1 MTAPREIEL
10 KLVLAEGQAALVP
23 KAAALS
29 GAPRRKGR
37 FVAYYFDTPDRSL
50 AKRQLGL
57 RLRRAGSHWRATLK
71 AGNASA
77 AGLHDRPEWEYP
89 AAGPRLDLSRFART
103 PLADLPMA
111 ETLHERLET
120 VLVTE
125 FDRTTWQVEP
135 SPGCRLEVA
144 LDRGHIFAGGRAARL
159 EEVEIELLEGPA
171 SAAFDLAEALA
182 AEFAMRPEPASK
194 LARGLELAESP
205 RRTPVRARRV
215 DLSPAGDEARAA
227 ARLAIAACLAHVQAN
242 EAGVLSSRDVEFVHQ
257 LRVGLRRLR
266 SALRLFAGVLE
277 PGETAPFAEDL
288 RWAAS
293 ALGACRDWDVFVT
306 QTLPSLLAAYG
317 DDAEGRR
324 ILRHARER
332 QREARRVAQ
341 AAVSSPRYGLAMIR
355 LARWLASE
363 PGSALPGAPG
373 LKDLASARLRKG
385 ARRLAQG
392 HAGFGTMDAAARHA
406 LRIRVKRQRYAVE
419 FFQGLFRGKEA
430 ARHARRLAG
439 AQEAFG
445 LANDCA
451 TALAHVNELSPSHG
465 LAQFARGWFAAREA
479 DGVRASAAA
488 LAAVVER
495 PRFWRRKP
503 EPASVPATDP
513 PPAAA

>member
-1 MTAPREIEL
+1 MAAPREIEL

-23 KAAALS
+23 KAAALA
-29 GAPRRKGR
+29 GAPRRTGR
-37 FVAYYFDTPDRSL
+37 FVAFYFDTPERSL
-50 AKRQLGL
+50 ARRQLGL
-57 RLRRAGSHWRATLK
+57 RLRRTGSHWRATLK

-89 AAGPRLDLSRFART
+89 AAGPRLDLSRFAGT

-111 ETLHERLET
+111 ETLHERLAT

-144 LDRGHIFAGGRAARL
+144 LDRGRILAGGRAARL

-182 AEFAMRPEPASK
+182 SEFAMRPEPASK

-205 RRTPVRARRV
+205 HRAPVRARRV
-215 DLSPAGDEARAA
+215 DLPPAGDDARAA

-242 EAGVLSSRDVEFVHQ
+242 EAGVLSSREVEFVHQ

-277 PGETAPFAEDL
+277 PGETAPFADDL
-288 RWAAS
+288 RWAAG

-306 QTLPSLLAAYG
+306 QTLPSLLAAFG
-317 DDAEGRR
+317 DEAEGRR
-324 ILRHARER
+324 ILRRARER
-332 QREARRVAQ
+332 QREARRAAQ
-341 AAVSSPRYGLAMIR
+341 AAVSSTRYGLAMIR
-355 LARWLASE
+355 VARWLASE
-363 PGSALPGAPG
+363 PGEPAPGTPG
-373 LKDLASARLRKG
+373 LKDLASARLHKG

-392 HAGFGTMDAAARHA
+392 HAGFAAMDAAARHA

-419 FFQGLFRGKEA
+419 FFAGLFRGKEA

-451 TALAHVNELSPSHG
+451 TALAHVNELAPSPA

-479 DGVRASAAA
+479 DGVRESAAA
-488 LAAVVER
+488 LAAVTGR

-503 EPASVPATDP
+503 PPTPAPPAGT